1 MSASPLTI
9 SMVSKALD
17 GLSMRM
23 AALAD
28 NLANAN
34 SPRFQAVSVQFED
47 ALRKAATNG
56 PRAVENL
63 QIHFQA
69 GHAYGPHDDRR
80 VDLLVA
86 DAAQTAARYSALV
99 EMLGQRM
106 SIQRAAMGEQG

>member
-1 MSASPLTI
+1 MSASPLTVA
-9 SMVSKALD
+9 MASKALD

-23 AALAD
+23 AALAN

-34 SPRFQAVSVQFED
+34 APRFQAVSVRFED
-47 ALRKAATNG
+47 ALRKAAAKG
-56 PRAVENL
+56 PEAVDAL

-99 EMLGQRM
+99 EMLGERM
-106 SIQRAAMGEQG
+106 SLQRAAMGGQG